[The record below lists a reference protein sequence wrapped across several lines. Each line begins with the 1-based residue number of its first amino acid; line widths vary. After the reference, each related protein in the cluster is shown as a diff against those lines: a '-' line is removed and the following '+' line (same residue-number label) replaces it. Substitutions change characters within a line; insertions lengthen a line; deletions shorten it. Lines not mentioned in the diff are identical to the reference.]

1 VLSTDYIAGF
11 VAVPHADLVDK
22 SLRRLRVWLR
32 LRDDRAVGAGAPW
45 KSAWREFLR
54 VSNVLQFLPE
64 VAFMTSTGLQE
75 GLYGSLF
82 DADMDDARQPS
93 NAALELLLADVLDA
107 GARAIVIAA
116 DQAGVELPEAGFEI
130 ADDQGEIVAV
140 AELAWPDERV
150 CVLTNAQI
158 EYAGAARA
166 AGWVVWLV
174 DDAAA
179 DPQRLFADLRKRDT

>member
-1 VLSTDYIAGF
+1 M
-11 VAVPHADLVDK
+11 
-22 SLRRLRVWLR
+22 
-32 LRDDRAVGAGAPW
+32 RDEQP
-45 KSAWREFLR
+45 
-54 VSNVLQFLPE
+54 
-64 VAFMTSTGLQE
+64 
-75 GLYGSLF
+75 
-82 DADMDDARQPS
+82 PS

-130 ADDQGEIVAV
+130 ADDQDEIVAV

-150 CVLTNAQI
+150 CVLTNAQV

-166 AGWVVWLV
+166 AGWVVWLA